1 MALESRPMTRFYD
14 IDAADATIP
23 ELDGILVRLGGQR
36 TELVRLRGEVLTGGG
51 PGEWASSTVTDRTAA
66 ELRLTRLRMQ
76 GLIDQM
82 AADVTRIDELGLTL
96 RDIERGLVDFPAL
109 VSGRQI
115 WLCWQRGDRAIGWW
129 HSLDTGFAGRLP
141 LSEIA

>member
-1 MALESRPMTRFYD
+1 MALESRPMTHFYD

-82 AADVTRIDELGLTL
+82 AADVARIDELGLTL